1 MYDELERKNSNLSLF
16 FLVEEPMWS
25 DLKTE
30 GKLEIVGKCSTH

>member
-16 FLVEEPMWS
+16 FLVEESMWS

-30 GKLEIVGKCSTH
+30 GKL